1 LSELYNQFKEVI
13 EITLEHKKEEVVK
26 TLVTKYDLPHMS
38 SFVGIILRL
47 FTKSNKLIGAF

>member
-1 LSELYNQFKEVI
+1 MSELYNQYKEVI

-38 SFVGIILRL
+38 SFVGLILRL